1 MFYFYG
7 VKRLL
12 VLLTLLARLM
22 PAQTIEDCRQRYL
35 NFLRLHPALDQ
46 RLQFS
51 DHSIRLKSAA
61 GKTELVIYESE
72 LKWLG
77 PYLEQASY
85 EDQRGFWERKGSQ
98 ELSGKDFNS
107 ADVSDASAPSDK
119 QPLKGKRIAIDPGH
133 FAVTLKEAAYEQKYL
148 YFKANRSGFP
158 FDSVKIFE
166 SKLSFNTALL
176 VKAQLEELG
185 AEVMLTRDAG
195 NHCSFGC
202 SYSEW
207 LQNHKKACLDSLV
220 NAGKMNPATR
230 TKLLK
235 ANPYTFFWDFFRDFD
250 LQHRAA
256 LINRFM
262 PDICLIIHYNVDEK
276 NAPWKSFSE
285 KNFTMAFIGGA
296 YVASN
301 LNSREMQT
309 HFLRQLCSGQLNR
322 SADLSAL
329 TVQQFHKRLGIPI
342 ATRQD
347 ADYLHDKSVYTGRAG
362 VFSRN
367 LLLCRQVN
375 AVLVYG
381 EALYQDNLQ
390 EAAALMQWNK
400 ESAGIET
407 SARLMQVAEAYVEA
421 LKQFLIKR
429 P

>member
-1 MFYFYG
+1 MLF
-7 VKRLL
+7 
-12 VLLTLLARLM
+12 TLLAKVAW
-22 PAQTIEDCRQRYL
+22 AQTIGDCHQRYL
-35 NFLRLHPALDQ
+35 NFLRLQPGLDQ
-46 RLQFS
+46 RVQFS

-77 PYLEQASY
+77 AYLEQTSY
-85 EDQRGFWERKGSQ
+85 EEQRRFWDKKGSQ
-98 ELSGKDFNS
+98 ELPGNPYHTAGVRPSE
-107 ADVSDASAPSDK
+107 APTEK
-119 QPLKGKRIAIDPGH
+119 QPLKGQRIAIDPGH
-133 FAVTLKEAAYEQKYL
+133 FAVTLSEAAYEQKYL
-148 YFKANRSGFP
+148 YFKANQAGFP

-166 SKLSFNTALL
+166 SQLSYNTAIL
-176 VKAQLEELG
+176 VKAQLEALG
-185 AEVMLTRDAG
+185 ADVMLTRNAG

-207 LQNHKKACLDSLV
+207 FQKRKKACLDSLV
-220 NAGKMNPATR
+220 NAGKMNSATR
-230 TKLLK
+230 NKLLK
-235 ANPYTFFWDFFRDFD
+235 ASPYGFFWDFFRDFD

-256 LINRFM
+256 LINRFK

-276 NAPWKSFSE
+276 NQPWKTFSE

-296 YVASN
+296 YVSSN
-301 LNSREMQT
+301 LNSKEMQT

-322 SADLSAL
+322 SANLSAL
-329 TVQQFHKRLGIPI
+329 TVQQFHKKLGIPI
-342 ATRQD
+342 ATQQD
-347 ADYLHDKSVYTGRAG
+347 ADYLRDKSVYTGQSG

-381 EALYQDNLQ
+381 EALYQDNMQ

-400 ESAGIET
+400 ESGGVQT
-407 SARLMQVAEAYVEA
+407 SARLMQVAEAYVEG
-421 LKQFLIKR
+421 LKEFLLNR